1 MQNWYD
7 LASLGKT
14 SLEKSHFLSGID
26 GIGGMGGDVGVGPCP
41 ILLALIQKVHFWLL
55 KGVFQTLNF
64 DVQKRG
70 PSCPNQGQGGG
81 VIQGNARKKRKLFD
95 WFVLLHWQYHG
106 RHMSVVCRPSL
117 SLLLTSCKWIFF
129 RNWFLVNQSM
139 EWNGQS
145 IWPPHLIPW
154 SQDPARPHDLVI
166 PPYNGLSF
174 TFSAQIHA
182 REGFPQEFAF
192 FVFVFK
198 MPFSLNPQINL
209 LWKCI
214 LLRWNWSSA
223 KHTSLVQKP

>member
-1 MQNWYD
+1 MSPIELSWTAKKCIFGYWKESFKPWI
-7 LASLGKT
+7 LT
-14 SLEKSHFLSGID
+14 SKKEDK
-26 GIGGMGGDVGVGPCP
+26 VA
-41 ILLALIQKVHFWLL
+41 LL
-55 KGVFQTLNF
+55 
-64 DVQKRG
+64 
-70 PSCPNQGQGGG
+70 G
-81 VIQGNARKKRKLFD
+81 VIQSNARKKRNLFD

-166 PPYNGLSF
+166 PRYNGLSF

-198 MPFSLNPQINL
+198 MPFSVNPQINL

-214 LLRWNWSSA
+214 LWRWNWSSA